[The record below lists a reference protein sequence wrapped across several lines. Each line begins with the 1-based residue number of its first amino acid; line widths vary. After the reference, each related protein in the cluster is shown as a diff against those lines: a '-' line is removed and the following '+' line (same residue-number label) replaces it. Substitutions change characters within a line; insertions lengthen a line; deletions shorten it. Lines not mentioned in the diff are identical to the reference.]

1 MIGKFV
7 VFFMIVFS
15 QISFAGNIC
24 GVEVDDRDA
33 EIKPQKF
40 TTYHILDLFEI
51 DQTLT
56 DQQPVLDEAFKEIQ
70 KNPVGHYL
78 IHYLCTEIKNY
89 PEYFKKIE
97 HLKDE
102 QNKYR
107 FDSKYDLDEDFEK
120 HKGILTKIFLILNSN
135 ERTVT
140 NPSHTLRKDVE
151 IWSDEKTYKKHQ
163 IKISL
168 KNLED
173 GLISTYDPKSFEICQ
188 KTTPFYMILA
198 HELIHAAQVV
208 EDQYTYT
215 VKSTTGNTNEITR
228 DYWYL
233 DNYLNSIPLTENDP
247 YAQCWD
253 GRITELLAVIGRRNP
268 IKGTQQVSNIQKVSE
283 LTMRLAGDLPVRY
296 PYSTDQKYFG
306 TLDKGQQINM
316 KFILDEGTR
325 QKEHLLAIKF

>member
-247 YAQCWD
+247 YAQC
-253 GRITELLAVIGRRNP
+253 
-268 IKGTQQVSNIQKVSE
+268 
-283 LTMRLAGDLPVRY
+283 
-296 PYSTDQKYFG
+296 
-306 TLDKGQQINM
+306 
-316 KFILDEGTR
+316 
-325 QKEHLLAIKF
+325 